1 MDNTKTGGPAYP
13 SRVDGYKVSERERDD
28 LFAYS
33 GNHPGKTLLDDFA
46 GLAMQA
52 IIAKLPLIDQKG
64 EFGTKL
70 SEEEKID
77 FMAEVGKSSY
87 QYAGFMIA
95 ERNRLM
101 NEKP

>member
-46 GLAMQA
+46 GLAMQGLVVQVGFGGA
-52 IIAKLPLIDQKG
+52 QKDIA
-64 EFGTKL
+64 
-70 SEEEKID
+70 EEAYSI
-77 FMAEVGKSSY
+77 A
-87 QYAGFMIA
+87 AAMIA
-95 ERNRLM
+95 ERNRIM
-101 NEKP
+101 NAKP